1 VNLPRRQLRAALF
14 DLDGTLLDT
23 APDVATA
30 MNALL
35 AEQSRPSL
43 PFPVIRTQV
52 SHGSAAVVR
61 AGFADVDAVEFER
74 LRVRLLD
81 LYRGCIADQTR
92 PFAGFETT
100 LDILQ
105 RSQIPWGVVTNKPG
119 WLTDPLLEALGLSRR
134 AGCVLSGDSLP
145 ERKPHPRPLLV
156 AAGLLHVAPEHCV
169 YVGDALRDIQAARD
183 AGMLA
188 LGASFGYIGPDDQIE
203 TWKADGWLAE
213 PLELLHWF
221 GLQADAQPL
230 APRVN

>member
-1 VNLPRRQLRAALF
+1 
-14 DLDGTLLDT
+14 
-23 APDVATA
+23 
-30 MNALL
+30 
-35 AEQSRPSL
+35 
-43 PFPVIRTQV
+43 
-52 SHGSAAVVR
+52 
-61 AGFADVDAVEFER
+61 
-74 LRVRLLD
+74 
-81 LYRGCIADQTR
+81 
-92 PFAGFETT
+92 
-100 LDILQ
+100 
-105 RSQIPWGVVTNKPG
+105 VVTNKPG
-119 WLTDPLLEALGLSRR
+119 WLTDPLLEALGLSSR